1 MNIIMNNKKQ
11 YERTARCLRAMAHPT
26 RLLILELLS
35 GSERSVGDLEKLLE
49 VSQSNLSQHLNLMK
63 DKDLLVSR
71 RVGNQVYYRLQDNR
85 LMGLMALMQDLFS
98 VTKL

>member
-1 MNIIMNNKKQ
+1 MINQITQ
-11 YERTARCLRAMAHPT
+11 LERAARCLRAMAHPT
-26 RLLILELLS
+26 RLLILQLLS
-35 GSERSVGDLEKLLE
+35 DSERSGRELEKLLE

-85 LMGLMALMQDLFS
+85 LMGFMALMQDLFI
-98 VTKL
+98 KK